1 MSGKVF
7 IVDHIDKTN
16 KNSTFRLMKTTLAG
30 LIIFKVFFFSACAE
44 NGSIYPAGP
53 GNEVWDIPVNEVF
66 DGGPGKDGIPALTM
80 PLFIPASQASYLTDD
95 DLVLGYKDGTDIRA
109 YPHPILDWHEIAN
122 DKVDDFAFAV
132 HYCPLTGTGI
142 GWNRTINGTE
152 TTFGVSGLLYNS
164 NLILYDRETDS
175 NWSQIRL
182 NAVQGELRGT
192 EAETFQL
199 VETTWATWKAMYPE
213 TTVLSTET
221 GYSRPYGQYSY
232 GDYRTNHSYFL
243 FPFSPVDERLDAK
256 ERVHGVIRHGKAK
269 AYRLET
275 FAGGL
280 TLIEDVFQGS
290 PIVVTGY
297 KEKNFIVS
305 FKRTL
310 PDGTVLSFSPSLSGS
325 PPSEIMTDNESNAWN
340 VFGEAVSG
348 PRQGQRL
355 TPTTSFMGFWFAWG
369 AFYPDLPI
377 YQ

>member
-1 MSGKVF
+1 MKF
-7 IVDHIDKTN
+7 IVLI
-16 KNSTFRLMKTTLAG
+16 SIVVVTF
-30 LIIFKVFFFSACAE
+30 FCA
-44 NGSIYPAGP
+44 SCTSDDRVIPAGP
-53 GNEVWDIPVNEVF
+53 GNEVWDIPVDEVF

-80 PLFIPASQASYLTDD
+80 PLFIPASEAIYLAED
-95 DLVLGYKDGTDIRA
+95 DLVLGYKDGSTIRA

-122 DKVDDFAFAV
+122 DKVNDFAFAV
-132 HYCPLTGTGI
+132 HYCPLTGTGM

-175 NWSQIRL
+175 NWSQIMLR
-182 NAVQGELRGT
+182 AVQGEMRST
-192 EAETFQL
+192 DAKTFQL
-199 VETTWATWKAMYPE
+199 VETTWSSWKAMYPE

-221 GYSRPYGQYSY
+221 GYSRPYGNYPY

-243 FPFSPVDERLDAK
+243 FPFSPADNRLDAK
-256 ERVHGVIRHGKAK
+256 ERVHGVISHGKAK

-280 TLIEDVFQGS
+280 MVIEDEFQGS
-290 PIVVTGY
+290 PIVIAGH
-297 KEKNFIVS
+297 KEKNYIVS

-310 PDGTVLSFSPSLSGS
+310 TDDTVLSFNPSQPNSPE
-325 PPSEIMTDNESNAWN
+325 SEIMTDNEGNTWN

-348 PRQGQRL
+348 PRTGQHL

-369 AFYPDLPI
+369 AFYPGLDI
-377 YQ
+377 FQ